1 MTSPR
6 SSTRYNQRIPHMEA
20 RESTRTP
27 SGLRLAWLTSFLLA
41 TVFLPSSLCASNLG
55 DTARQLAHKIAAA
68 AGPGAFALE
77 VTNCSSLD
85 DKSVR
90 EVRSA
95 LEAELH
101 VEGVHATK
109 AEQAMGTV
117 EVVLSESLREYVWT
131 AEIVIGSDEK
141 KVAMV
146 SLPRSPIG
154 APFAAAM
161 PIVLKATLLFA
172 QEQPILDVSLVE
184 MPGGSRLIVL
194 DDRMVAI
201 YRHQDANPAGS
212 NLARAWEFETSSPIA
227 HSRTFPRDVRGRL
240 LLRRDH
246 LFDAY
251 LPGTF
256 CRSNSSAPLLICNDT
271 DDPWPLTPDD
281 GSVRAFYAAS
291 RNFFTGALSPG
302 IGKVSNVPS
311 FYSAAA
317 LPRSSYTLWVL
328 ATVDGSS
335 HLVDGMTD
343 QVIRGAK
350 WGSDLAAVHSTCGT
364 STQVLVSE
372 VDNLA
377 HGDTERDGLRAFE
390 IPDRDPVGVSSAVEF
405 DGRIEA
411 LWPESSGNGATAI
424 IRRKDTGWY
433 EAYRVSISCAN

>member
-1 MTSPR
+1 MSRPR
-6 SSTRYNQRIPHMEA
+6 STTRYNQRIPHMRA
-20 RESTRTP
+20 RAS
-27 SGLRLAWLTSFLLA
+27 SGLRLGWLTSFLLA
-41 TVFLPSSLCASNLG
+41 AVFLPSSLCASNLG
-55 DTARQLAHKIAAA
+55 DAARQLAHKIAAA

-77 VTNCSSLD
+77 VTNRSSLD
-85 DKSVR
+85 DKSAR

-95 LEAELH
+95 LEAELQ

-146 SLPRSPIG
+146 SLPRPPTG
-154 APFAAAM
+154 TLFAAAM

-172 QEQPILDVSLVE
+172 QEQPMLDVSLVE

-194 DDRMVAI
+194 DNGMVAI
-201 YRHQDANPAGS
+201 YRHQGANPAAP
-212 NLARAWEFETSSPIA
+212 NTARAWEFETSSPIA

-240 LLRRDH
+240 LLRRDQ

-256 CRSNSSAPLLICNDT
+256 CRSNSSAPFLICNDT
-271 DDPWPLTPDD
+271 DDPWPLTPYDA
-281 GSVRAFYAAS
+281 SVRAFYAPS

-311 FYSAAA
+311 FYSAAG
-317 LPRSSYTLWVL
+317 LPRSSYTLW
-328 ATVDGSS
+328 AFAAVDGSL
-335 HLVDGMTD
+335 HLVDGVTD

-364 STQVLVSE
+364 GTQLLVSE
-372 VDNLA
+372 S
-377 HGDTERDGLRAFE
+377 GDAERDGLRAFE
-390 IPDRDPVGVSSAVEF
+390 IPDRDPVPVSSAAEF
-405 DGRIEA
+405 DGRIVA
-411 LWPESSGNGATAI
+411 LWPESTANGATAI
-424 IRRKDTGWY
+424 VRRKDTGWY
-433 EAYRVSISCAN
+433 EAYRVSISCGN